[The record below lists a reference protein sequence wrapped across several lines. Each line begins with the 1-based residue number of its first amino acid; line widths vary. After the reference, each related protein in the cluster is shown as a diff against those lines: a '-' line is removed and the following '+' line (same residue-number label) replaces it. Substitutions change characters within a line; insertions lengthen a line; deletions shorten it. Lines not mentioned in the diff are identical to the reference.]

1 MSESEMKVTV
11 NGTNIFGMPLLGF
24 SKIALPGVVG
34 DLAVESF
41 ARARTAS
48 EQMTEALSETYSR
61 NAGVA
66 TDYGLKVLEISHA
79 NTAFAFDLFAHLLGS
94 GSASEVLTL
103 STERARKAFD
113 QNKELWEL
121 GQRVTTD
128 MRGQVKKHV
137 DRALHHAA

>member
-1 MSESEMKVTV
+1 MSESEMKVMV

-24 SKIALPGVVG
+24 PKIALPGVVG

-48 EQMTEALSETYSR
+48 EQMAEALSETYSR

-103 STERARKAFD
+103 STEQARKAFD

-121 GQRVTTD
+121 GQRLATD
-128 MRGQVKKHV
+128 MRGQVKKHF